1 LLPRDEHGRVVVRQP
16 FPNVARLFGVGFMLP
31 GVKLA
36 WDLIQALIEVGRAG
50 AWRLA
55 DVFGFGIWLMV
66 ILVCLVPG
74 WIIATIRRK
83 VVIDPGHGTVLQV
96 NDFLVYRWSSS
107 RTLREFAGVRL
118 FIPRS
123 SSTRARARV
132 NHHVTLT
139 AAARK
144 DLLVY
149 MEEDEDDARAV
160 AQEIAAFC
168 ALPFRDDVKDAVQ
181 PDDESTDEAPEDSRS
196 EEERS

>member
-1 LLPRDEHGRVVVRQP
+1 
-16 FPNVARLFGVGFMLP
+16 MLP
-31 GVKLA
+31 GFKLA

-50 AWRLA
+50 AWRLS

-66 ILVCLVPG
+66 TLVCLVPG

-107 RTLREFAGVRL
+107 RTLREFESVRL
-118 FIPRS
+118 FIPPRS
-123 SSTRARARV
+123 SSTRPRARV
-132 NHHVTLT
+132 SHHVTLT
-139 AAARK
+139 SAARK

-149 MEEDEDDARAV
+149 IEEDEDDARAV

-168 ALPFRDDVKDAVQ
+168 ALPFRDDVQEQAA
-181 PDDESTDEAPEDSRS
+181 EGRGLN
-196 EEERS
+196 